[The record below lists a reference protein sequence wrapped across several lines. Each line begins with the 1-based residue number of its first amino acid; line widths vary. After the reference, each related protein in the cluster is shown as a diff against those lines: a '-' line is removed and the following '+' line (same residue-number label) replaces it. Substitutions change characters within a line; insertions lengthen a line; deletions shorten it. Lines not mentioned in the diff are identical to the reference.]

1 MFSVKEK
8 EMPNPKLPD
17 NDRDMYRDDITLADV
32 QKRFHD
38 LLEIVNSEEA
48 SEEDRK
54 KAKKRLDN
62 LIDLYVEFFD

>member
-62 LIDLYVEFFD
+62 LIDLYVEFLD

>member
-1 MFSVKEK
+1 
-8 EMPNPKLPD
+8 MPNPKLPD

-62 LIDLYVEFFD
+62 LIDLYVEFLD